1 MDHRFSKTDRDYII
15 GLRGE
20 YLQGIRISKKFLD
33 LIDAPEELKAKFEM
47 FKSKYKK
54 YPQFGYNSV
63 LRDRSVNT
71 HIYFQKTINRINV
84 ENFFTEEDIETLID
98 CWVNTYT
105 EAYDWLTARG
115 VVDKTVENVC
125 DFVSDHYLG
134 IGCAV
139 FGVAALAGIIPAIAK
154 KYKSEADIR
163 DAVNYYMGSVDW
175 DSNDESKSVP
185 RSFVAWD
192 AKGNPTVR
200 VYYSTLEGNK
210 DTAEEIF
217 KAVAKAA
224 KKNGTTVRQEFHNL
238 DGKKVKGLGGKET
251 DEDAFRF
258 DILEDKDG
266 VLTIKVWGQVGRKE
280 PKTFEIDTNTYQ
292 RIGDVQYSWN
302 ESRKRSGRIKEN
314 KKPYTPCEIS
324 AWEAKNYIQRQNLTC
339 ENEQGTLRIFY
350 GPLEVGCMV
359 FTPASYYLAGLDETV
374 YWEGTTMNQFR
385 VDFEEFKATLREADV
400 EFTET
405 GWINPYKG

>member
-33 LIDAPEELKAKFEM
+33 LIDAPEELKAKFEQ
-47 FKSKYKK
+47 FKSKYGK
-54 YPQFGYNSV
+54 YPQFRYNSE
-63 LRDRSVNT
+63 LGNGADNT
-71 HIYFQKTINRINV
+71 CIYLQKTINGINV
-84 ENFFTEEDIETLID
+84 ENFFTEEDIETLVD
-98 CWVNTYT
+98 CWVDTYT
-105 EAYDWLTARG
+105 EAYDWLNARST
-115 VVDKTVENVC
+115 VEKVVENVC
-125 DFVSDHYLG
+125 DFVEDNKLA
-134 IGCAV
+134 IGCAI
-139 FGVAALAGIIPAIAK
+139 FGVAALAGIIPAIVK

-163 DAVNYYMGSVDW
+163 EAVSYFMDSVEWDENDRNKTIHTTYTSVD
-175 DSNDESKSVP
+175 SKG
-185 RSFVAWD
+185 VAHT
-192 AKGNPTVR
+192 NTR
-200 VYYSTLEGNK
+200 TITRYGNK
-210 DTAEEIF
+210 STSKDIF
-217 KAVAKAA
+217 TAVAKYA
-224 KKNGTTVRQEFHNL
+224 KKNGITVRDAFHEL
-238 DGKKVKGLGGKET
+238 DGKKSKTLFGKET
-251 DEDAFRF
+251 NEDFYRF
-258 DILEDKDG
+258 DILKDNDG
-266 VLTIKVWGQVGRKE
+266 VLTINVWNNAGRK

-302 ESRKRSGRIKEN
+302 ESRKRSDRIKEN
-314 KKPYTPCEIS
+314 RKPYTPCEIS